1 MGSGPSVMS
10 GNNWKRLSVI
20 RDERRPNIPVA
31 KKVSMVLMEKVC
43 IARACTHARGFRGV
57 RQPLCPLGDTCH
69 RTHGWSHCTAHG
81 CPAASTKPASRPARS
96 LVRVHPRQKPGSQKH
111 CSTARAPAVLVE
123 ALAHGT

>member
-57 RQPLCPLGDTCH
+57 RQPLCPRGH
-69 RTHGWSHCTAHG
+69 MPSRVSGHG
-81 CPAASTKPASRPARS
+81 CRSAAACDK
-96 LVRVHPRQKPGSQKH
+96 
-111 CSTARAPAVLVE
+111 
-123 ALAHGT
+123 